1 MGVVCVVDFQVM
13 KNGTV
18 AYPMLLG
25 RPWLRRVHAR
35 NYWNEGF
42 MTLGRGRE
50 RVKIN
55 VIPRH
60 HKVEPVDSS
69 DETDDWTSSDYS
81 STSEVD
87 TEDEESEV
95 DVSVMDILPVTPTH
109 DPIKL
114 SEEEVDDR
122 LQQIKIGDA
131 VMESEKESYL

>member
-1 MGVVCVVDFQVM
+1 M
-13 KNGTV
+13 
-18 AYPMLLG
+18 
-25 RPWLRRVHAR
+25 
-35 NYWNEGF
+35 
-42 MTLGRGRE
+42 
-50 RVKIN
+50 KIN

-60 HKVEPVDSS
+60 HKTELVDSS
-69 DETDDWTSSDYS
+69 DEIDDWTSSDYS

-114 SEEEVDDR
+114 SEEEVDDH

-131 VMESEKESYL
+131 VME